1 MTGFTPPNIRTLA
14 LVGHGGAG
22 KTTLAEALLAA
33 SGAIPSPGMVEKGN
47 TVCDYDPLEKAHQH
61 SVKLAAAHLIHKGTR
76 IHLLDTPGYPDFMG
90 QALCALDAVETVAV
104 VIDAAKGIEFTTS
117 RMMHWAQTRKL
128 CRMVIINK
136 IDADNLDLPGL
147 LADLQTAFGREC
159 LPINLPADSGRRVVD
174 CFFNPGGDADFL
186 SVADAHRALVD
197 QVVEVDEDLMSLYL
211 EQGEIAPEQL
221 HEPFEQALRDG
232 HLIPVCFVSARSGA
246 GVQALLDVIVRLLP
260 NPAEGN
266 PPLFLKGEG
275 EAARPLKAEPDPS
288 RHVLAHVF
296 KVEMDPYV
304 GKMAVFRVH
313 QGTVTADT
321 QLYIGELRKPFKVN
335 HLYML
340 QGKQLVEVKDCVPG
354 DICCVTK
361 VDDLSFDSVLHDAPE
376 DDHIHMKPLDF
387 PHAVF
392 GLAIRPRK
400 QSDMT
405 KLAEVLHRLTAEDP
419 GLHVEHDP
427 STHEAVIRGLGEMHL
442 NRVLEK
448 MRSQFKLD
456 VDTHPP
462 SIPYRETITQPAE
475 GHYRHKKQ
483 TGGAG
488 QFGEVYLRIEP
499 LGRGAGFE
507 FVDAVKGGVIPGQFI
522 PAVEKGVRQAMAAGG
537 VAGFPMQDIRV
548 TVYDG
553 KTHPVDGK
561 EVAFIAAGKK
571 AYLEAVAQAR
581 PIVLEPIVRIELTVP
596 EECFGDVSG
605 DLSARRGQ
613 LTGSNSGRGGMM
625 ILEGL
630 VPLAELDDF
639 QSRLK
644 AMTAGRGSYTLELA
658 DYQPV
663 PPSVQQQLAAQFR
676 PSAEEE

>member
-61 SVKLAAAHLIHKGTR
+61 SVKLAAAHLVHKGTR

-174 CFFNPGGDADFL
+174 CFFNPGGAADFL

-221 HEPFEQALRDG
+221 HEPFEKALRDG

-361 VDDLSFDSVLHDAPE
+361 VDDLNFDSVLHDAPE

-392 GLAIRPRK
+392 GLAIRPKK